1 MPKFPED
8 FTGPEVDKYL
18 ELKFKE
24 MEAKMMDKKKNNDEE
39 QQEDKDKSPINT
51 LQSIEDS
58 KKKR

>member
-24 MEAKMMDKKKNNDEE
+24 MEDKLQEKKKKKEEDE
-39 QQEDKDKSPINT
+39 QDKSTLNT

-58 KKKR
+58 KK